1 MKSPMQNEIESQ
13 LCEDIHFQIIPSEE
27 GHGWDIRILEEF
39 PETVIRFGAI
49 EFVGTEGDDDEDG
62 QISFNFEIVSTPDD
76 DLSKEDLT
84 FQDFVGRI
92 LHTVIEMSISEG
104 TMVAQDQKS
113 GEILT
118 TEEIYDEIDEELEED
133 EYQSGTDDTEEPTD
147 Q

>member
-1 MKSPMQNEIESQ
+1 MQNEIESQ
-13 LCEDIHFQIIPSEE
+13 LSEDVHFQIVPSEE

-49 EFVGTEGDDDEDG
+49 QFVGTEGDNDEDG

-104 TMVAQDQKS
+104 TMVAQDQKT

-118 TEEIYDEIDEELEED
+118 TDEMYDEIDEELEEED

>member
-1 MKSPMQNEIESQ
+1 MKSPMQNEVESQ
-13 LCEDIHFQIIPSEE
+13 LSEDVHFKIIPSEE
-27 GHGWDIRILEEF
+27 GHGWDVRILEEF

-49 EFVGTEGDDDEDG
+49 EFVGVEGEGDQDG
-62 QISFNFEIVSTPDD
+62 QISFNFDIISTPDD
-76 DLSKEDLT
+76 DLSKEDLP

-92 LHTVIEMSISEG
+92 LHTVIEMSIADG

-113 GEILT
+113 GDILAT
-118 TEEIYDEIDEELEED
+118 DEIYDEIEELEED